1 MNKFNITKYVLYD
14 IIRNKWLITYFIIF
28 FLITSLLTY
37 FSGTEEKTISSLL
50 NVVLIIIPLICLVF
64 TSMYYYNSRDFIQML
79 LTQPVERKNI
89 FFSEYLGLSISLT
102 FAYLFGVL
110 FPVLSFGLTIPML
123 VLVIVGVF
131 LIFIFTSLSMLFAVK
146 FDDKLKGLGLIIFI
160 WLFLSVIYDGLLLY
174 LYYLLAD
181 YPIENFTVILA
192 LLNPVD
198 ISRIAILMNLDLSA
212 MMGLTGA
219 VFLKFFSNPT
229 GIVVSFSSLIIW
241 VILPLFLALKSF
253 GKKNF

>member
-28 FLITSLLTY
+28 FLISSLLTY
-37 FSGTEEKTISSLL
+37 FSGTEDRTISSLL
-50 NVVLIIIPLICLVF
+50 NVVLIVIPLICLVF
-64 TSMYYYNSRDFIQML
+64 ASMYYYNSRDFIQML
-79 LTQPVERKNI
+79 LTQPIERKNI

-102 FAYLFGVL
+102 FAYLLGIL
-110 FPVLSFGLTIPML
+110 FPVVSFGFTIPIL
-123 VLVIVGVF
+123 ILIIVGVF

-146 FDDKLKGLGLIIFI
+146 FDDRLKGLGLILFT

-174 LYYLLAD
+174 LYYLFAD
-181 YPIENFTVILA
+181 YPIENLTVIFT

-198 ISRIAILMNLDLSA
+198 ISRIAILMNLDLAA

-219 VFLKFFSNPT
+219 VFLKFFGNPI
-229 GIVVSFSSLIIW
+229 GIIVSFFSLVIWIILP
-241 VILPLFLALKSF
+241 VILTSKNFS
-253 GKKNF
+253 KKNF

>member
-28 FLITSLLTY
+28 FLISLLLTY
-37 FSGTEEKTISSLL
+37 FSGTQERTISSLL
-50 NVVLIIIPLICLVF
+50 NVVLIVIPLVCLVF
-64 TSMYYYNSRDFIQML
+64 ASMYYYNSRDFIQML

-102 FAYLFGVL
+102 SAYLLGIL
-110 FPVLSFGLTIPML
+110 FPVVSFGITIPIL
-123 VLVIVGVF
+123 ILVIVGIF
-131 LIFIFTSLSMLFAVK
+131 LIFIFTSLSMLFAIK
-146 FDDKLKGLGLIIFI
+146 FDDKLKGLGLILFI

-181 YPIENFTVILA
+181 YPIENFTVIFA

-198 ISRIAILMNLDLSA
+198 ISRIAILMTLDLSA

-219 VFLKFFSNPT
+219 AFLKFFGNPV
-229 GIVVSFSSLIIW
+229 GIIISLVSLIVW
-241 VILPLFLALKSF
+241 VILPVFLASKNF
-253 GKKNF
+253 YKKNF